1 MDTPTSTPREVVQ
14 AILSPSGPPQI
25 FTLNLSQFREVYQA
39 IQQHIES
46 KPVDIVLN
54 GNWAMVQFSR
64 LCNHRI
70 RVTQNL
76 PSNFLSR
83 LVHKTVLTEEDFD
96 FAIYSEFY
104 GARTYLSLRSFLVEE
119 ISTNGFPLLL
129 TMLISLIVFQSILG
143 TAGKGVLEKVNELLL
158 TATTLY
164 LSVFLLFTVSQNVE
178 LVKDPFLFR
187 EGLTHRFFRVDQL
200 LASLAVAVMFVSI
213 LDVILL
219 NLSPPVS
226 VSLLGRTFTLP
237 DVSVI
242 APFLSALGVTMLVDC
257 FLALIQYYSRRV
269 RYILEKDLTKRLLD
283 KVMEERNRQRQ
294 N

>member
-39 IQQHIES
+39 IQQNVES

-54 GNWAMVQFSR
+54 GDWAMVQFSR

-200 LASLAVAVMFVSI
+200 LASLAVAVMCVSI

>member
-1 MDTPTSTPREVVQ
+1 MDTPTSTPRDVVQ

-39 IQQHIES
+39 IQQNVES

-54 GNWAMVQFSR
+54 SDWAMVQFSR

-143 TAGKGVLEKVNELLL
+143 TTGKGVLEKVNELLL

-200 LASLAVAVMFVSI
+200 LASLAVAVMCVSI
-213 LDVILL
+213 LNVILL

-242 APFLSALGVTMLVDC
+242 APFLSAVGVTMLVDC

-283 KVMEERNRQRQ
+283 EVMEERNRQRQ